1 MALKDTLSSPLR
13 AQISVWLI
21 FLCFVLFPFKR
32 SFELPILIMTISGI
46 VLSYRLGKDLFRL
59 PATKAF
65 TLLAACIWIP
75 MVLSL
80 PDTYSF
86 KDTGGA
92 VLAFTRL
99 YFSGLFVIWTLKD
112 TERVTQ
118 MVKLMAWLTAFWVG
132 DALFQAAVG
141 HDVLGYAQIPSRLN
155 GVFGERHWKLGV
167 ALPILAPFLIL
178 SVRHKL
184 SLMILAVLCTG
195 AVVLMAGSRGGWLS
209 YAVVCAVLI
218 FTEVQ
223 NRRIS
228 LWKTAAF
235 TALVVL
241 LGAVLAFENAGTRA
255 RLDQSLMLF
264 SGNEE
269 KADLATSGRL
279 TLWKDAWAM
288 IKAHPVNGVGVRAF
302 SFAHPEFQP
311 PGDLYIQ
318 NNHVDKET
326 GRPTGAGY
334 AHQLV
339 LEVTSETGVIG
350 LAGLGLFF
358 FLLVRFWIQVS
369 PEQKSL
375 ALPFALAA
383 LAFLFPFNT
392 HSSFYSAQWA
402 VMIWLVIAMLC
413 AALALEER
421 TQEGLSS

>member
-1 MALKDTLSSPLR
+1 MA
-13 AQISVWLI
+13 
-21 FLCFVLFPFKR
+21 
-32 SFELPILIMTISGI
+32 
-46 VLSYRLGKDLFRL
+46 
-59 PATKAF
+59 
-65 TLLAACIWIP
+65 
-75 MVLSL
+75 
-80 PDTYSF
+80 
-86 KDTGGA
+86 
-92 VLAFTRL
+92 
-99 YFSGLFVIWTLKD
+99 
-112 TERVTQ
+112 
-118 MVKLMAWLTAFWVG
+118 KLMAWLTAFWVG

-339 LEVTSETGVIG
+339 LEVMSETGVIG

-421 TQEGLSS
+421 TQEGLSF

>member
-1 MALKDTLSSPLR
+1 MAHKHTLFPTSR
-13 AQISVWLI
+13 AQLPVLLI
-21 FLCFVLFPFKR
+21 FSCFLLFPFKR
-32 SFELPILIMTISGI
+32 LFELPILIMAISGM
-46 VLSYRLGKDLFRL
+46 VLSYKLRRDLYLL

-65 TLLAACIWIP
+65 SLLAACVWVP

-80 PDTYSF
+80 PDTYSLR
-86 KDTGGA
+86 DSGGT
-92 VLAFTRL
+92 VLAFVRL
-99 YFSGLFVIWTLKD
+99 YFAGLFVIWTLKD
-112 TERVTQ
+112 AKQVTRL
-118 MVKLMAWLTAFWVG
+118 VILMAWLTAFWVG

-141 HDVLGYAQIPSRLN
+141 HDLLGYAQIPSRLN

-178 SVRHKL
+178 SVRRNL
-184 SLMILAVLCTG
+184 SWMILAMLLTG

-209 YAVVCAVLI
+209 YAVVCAVLVV
-218 FTEVQ
+218 TEVQ
-223 NRRIS
+223 KRRIS
-228 LWKTAAF
+228 VWKSAAF

-241 LGAVLAFENAGTRA
+241 LGAVLAFGNAGIRA

-279 TLWKDAWAM
+279 TLWRDAWAM

-311 PGDLYIQ
+311 PGDIYIPG
-318 NNHVDKET
+318 NHVDEET

-334 AHQLV
+334 SHQLL
-339 LEVTSETGVIG
+339 LEVTSETGLIG

-358 FLLVRFWIQVS
+358 LLLARSWMQAK
-369 PEQKSL
+369 PYQRSL
-375 ALPFALAA
+375 ALPFALAE

-402 VMIWLVIAMLC
+402 VIIWLILAMLC
-413 AALALEER
+413 AALALEE
-421 TQEGLSS
+421 TTSVDLPS